1 MIQLNTTFYV
11 HVSVRNSFLD
21 WVRTTYIPDAVGSG
35 IFTSPQLMLVEH
47 SVEPDAL
54 TYAVQFTA
62 VNVAD
67 ARRWHDEGRGA
78 ALRQAIMKL
87 HPQKVL
93 FFSSFMDILPL

>member
-11 HVSVRNSFLD
+11 HISVRTAFLE
-21 WVRTTYIPDAVGSG
+21 WVRSTYIPDALASG
-35 IFTSPQLMLVEH
+35 IFSSPQLMLVEH

-54 TYAVQFTA
+54 TYAVQLQA
-62 VNVAD
+62 SNVAD

-78 ALRQAIMKL
+78 ALRESIMKM